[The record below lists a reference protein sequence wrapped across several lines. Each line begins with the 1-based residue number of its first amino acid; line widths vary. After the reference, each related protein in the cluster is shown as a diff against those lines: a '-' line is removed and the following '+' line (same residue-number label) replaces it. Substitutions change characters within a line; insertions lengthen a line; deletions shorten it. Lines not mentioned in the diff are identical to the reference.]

1 MKRSPE
7 KGSSSL
13 ADRGVWINLIRGG
26 EEQSASVREAPVE
39 SSKLINT
46 VVVHLGCA
54 CVCVTKLLKCIK
66 SIKAIQTTTKPPYCL
81 PCCHI

>member
-1 MKRSPE
+1 ML
-7 KGSSSL
+7 SSSQ

-46 VVVHLGCA
+46 VAVHLGY
-54 CVCVTKLLKCIK
+54 VCVTKLLKSIK
-66 SIKAIQTTTKPPYCL
+66 SIKAIQTTTMPPYYL
-81 PCCHI
+81 PCFHI

>member
-1 MKRSPE
+1 MRLLGRGDEKKCKRSPE

-46 VVVHLGCA
+46 IVVHWG
-54 CVCVTKLLKCIK
+54 CVCVCN
-66 SIKAIQTTTKPPYCL
+66 QTVEM
-81 PCCHI
+81 H